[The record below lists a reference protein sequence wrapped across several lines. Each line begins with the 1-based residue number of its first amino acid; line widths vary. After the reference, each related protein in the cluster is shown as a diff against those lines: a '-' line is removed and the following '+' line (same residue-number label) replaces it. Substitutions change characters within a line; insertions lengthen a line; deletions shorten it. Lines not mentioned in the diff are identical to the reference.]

1 MKEISKKMIAVLVIM
16 LMLINS
22 SLLTVLSI
30 AVDAIEEAIEQ
41 KKIKAMAEIGLEK
54 YVNYSFGDNK
64 GVLLKLDLKTGIEY
78 GENQEYKPL
87 KSSTVDLVAPQINGE
102 YPENVELQ
110 AISTKATNG
119 EEKAKDFTYNYDSQ
133 NGHITIQVENKE
145 DDNGNIYTVQDLD
158 ARDNYKI
165 DLYYSANCYDYVKSL
180 RDLDLNGEIVE
191 VIANED
197 GTEIRDRFEE
207 KLQVSE
213 NISGLVSTDIE
224 TSEIYNGYIKAN
236 AQNETSYQT
245 EYTENMKVNIDYKE
259 IADEIELV
267 ENNKFIN
274 TQNDEVETNDIIY
287 KNTKV
292 NKNEILDIL
301 GNDGYLQIITKTDDE
316 EKVLLNIN
324 KDTEAA
330 EDGSVFVNYEEE
342 LTELRIRTSK
352 PIKVG
357 TISFTNE
364 KIIKETMTNLDNNKI
379 KTEIKIA
386 AIKNVVEETEEQ
398 ETQGTQATQ
407 EAQEVQGEQET
418 ETKENEEKITK
429 QEIYS
434 YEENKEFEL
443 INSETNAK
451 LSVDKKEW
459 TNNVQNDVKFT
470 VELVTNN
477 IKYNLYKN
485 PVIEIVLPQE
495 VERVDLGTVSP
506 LYEKNFSIVSAKPIQ
521 SGENKVIRVELEGI
535 QSEYTTSDIYSGPEI
550 LIPATIFI
558 KKDISSITTNMTL
571 NCSNGNDNNQEQYS
585 ENVEISIDSNYQDTL
600 ENNENGLL
608 QAVAL
613 LQELSDNSTQETL
626 QEEQEVYQDESNLQT
641 SIKMMVGNKNLQN
654 GEVIHEDEYIQYIID
669 LKNNSDSAMQNI
681 NFVGKV
687 PEGSTYVEYKIVD
700 KLSDEDIEYA
710 LYDRTKM
717 IEHSD
722 KKEYTETVNL
732 NAGEEK
738 QIIYYARINGLNS
751 DVTEQDLNT
760 EIKVGNYT
768 FTQVNKIKKAEMSVK
783 VFAWETERDNNLWR
797 YGITLTNKTEQD
809 INNLKLDVN
818 LPEGLVYEYN
828 EEEGCTVTEENGTVH
843 IEFSSE
849 ETLKG
854 NAEKTIYLYIKAYGD
869 ENTSEFYATVLAKA
883 YGDNTDEYYSNLN
896 IEKIFNVTVEIH
908 QTSEK
913 EGKTLQRDEE
923 IEYIYTIKNTSN
935 KDIIN
940 NIVGIELIEFADENL
955 DLISAEYES
964 FELNNETGKYE
975 KVVFTRDLSYKSV
988 PSDVENPD
996 EYPDIDLTATILAGE
1011 EIYIKIKAKAGL
1023 VSFNTE
1029 ISNSANITYEYNG
1042 VYTKKSNI
1050 IKNIIAAYGN
1060 FEDPGTD
1067 EPGTDEPGTDEPG
1080 TDEPGIDEPGTDE
1093 PGTDEPGTDEPGTD
1107 DSGTDDPGTND
1118 NTKTYSISGFVW
1130 NDSDKNGERGI
1141 DEEIFENIVVKL
1153 VDENNNSIIQ
1163 KTTTDQSGVYQFNN
1177 ISSGKYLV
1185 LFEYDYNKYSI
1196 TTYQKQGVNER
1207 RNSDVI
1213 LKEVSINGEIEYAG
1227 VSDVIILNKD
1237 YTNIDMGLI
1246 EKVNFDLSINKS
1258 ITKVTATYG
1267 NKTKEYSFKDSKL
1280 AKVEIPSKN
1289 INGAKVVVEYKIEV
1303 TNEGNMAGTADEIVD
1318 FIPEEFEFDSKLNNG
1333 WYESGNGMLKNVA
1346 LQGMKIESGS
1356 SKTIYLYLTKTL
1368 TPDSIGTSVNNVEIY
1383 KSSSINGDKDIDST
1397 NANNKQDEDDFS
1409 KAELII
1415 SVKTGA
1421 LLYTS
1426 IVLGIILVLLGI
1438 KLLIDK
1444 KIITLKRIKTLSTI
1458 LVFSSIIGIT
1468 ISTQAFTAADAKQNE
1483 INNFEPS
1490 SRNPKYCYYYDGTS
1504 TWYDFKGV
1512 SSGNPYLTY
1521 NYIHHG
1527 ASSSKQGLKKSEGDL
1542 YCTEGGDMANG
1553 APGWKYEYN
1562 SHSDIT
1568 IGGMNKTVD
1577 GSVAKITGK
1586 DSEAQISASGHYYLV
1601 GPYTVTYTGDISGIE
1616 VYGIVGNREVKL
1628 GTSKYKITNN
1638 SGTEKN
1644 ISSGT
1649 KFYIKYSTNDVQYIT
1664 KIKITV
1670 RSSATANYSYNVSYT
1685 EYWKT
1690 SGHSGAQIL
1699 GKNINKGVFK
1709 TETESTTASVRLSAP
1724 HPKRAYLTIEKI
1736 DGTTGSI
1743 IYNPTKIRLTSNEGS
1758 EDITIS
1764 GTYRRIV
1771 TPGTTYT
1778 VEEIEAP
1785 SGYNLA
1791 LQPNYSNAVTSGT
1804 VTVPTS
1810 SATSTIE
1817 VKITLVNV
1825 KPKPAYLTIEKRDAI
1840 TGNIIYNPT
1849 TITLTSIEGSQDI
1862 TISGTYRKEVTPG
1875 IRYKVEEKVA
1885 PSGYLLSVQKNDNRA
1900 VWSGEVDMPMD
1911 SLTDTIETS
1920 ITLKNI
1926 MYPTLNITKVDKDTG
1941 SALTGAGFTIRN
1953 NNTGWYVYEDASGN
1967 AAYSNDAVT
1976 VNMGNSSR
1984 LDITNIMPG
1993 NYTITETVAPN
2004 GYNLD
2009 VQEAADKVKTIDI
2022 GLLGINN
2029 LYPNTVNVK
2038 FENRRYGIL
2047 KIEKVDKE
2055 SDNLMGG
2062 VGFKIISTVD
2072 KPGSYSAGQYMQVYK
2087 GGNFLTAVDGK
2098 VSIARGETQYS
2109 NGEHYYDGWTGDPN
2123 AATIFY
2129 TNQIGEVII
2138 ENVIQANYK
2147 AVESAFKEV
2156 SGINLGNYYDLSTE
2170 EYEVEVRAYDKGSD
2184 GLLTEVGREAATKDA
2199 TYSMLKLME
2208 KENISKYTYDNANI
2222 EELYYYY
2229 IKGDKIFDSIKTDEI
2244 YDKYI
2249 IDFLKVVA
2257 REYKQIGKSFKD
2269 YIYEVILGR
2278 CNNDE
2283 DYGRINQNRERYWR
2297 EINEEIG
2304 RSIEEESRNI
2314 YNYVRNIDSMDK
2326 IKFMEKLFEKY
2337 KILRVDPEKNNFLI
2351 KADYGTYE
2359 ISDTRFEINGDMP
2372 DEVMSFISQLDFKK
2386 FSATNREYNLQNE
2399 ENYVYYLGT
2408 QFGVRYLR
2416 NENGRNFVII
2426 DENRRVRYTFT
2437 YERYN
2442 EISLTLVG
2450 VNIPNARSN
2459 GYSEMDGG
2467 YKFTMNKGGL
2477 IYYNRS
2483 YNYHLV
2489 DFRENDSLGNISDG
2503 EEFDSYYNSPYA
2515 FLTNMYFERYINNIL
2530 YNNRDQL
2537 IKDRTSTYE
2546 GRREYIKNVYRISSV
2561 REAKESEIYVYNMW
2575 IEKGEVVL
2583 RVLNEQKYV
2592 DIAGYAWQDNGFNK
2606 YQVSGTSNG
2615 YYSDSEDKKIK
2626 GIWVELIDKNSG
2638 NRIQGPIQTDESGA
2652 YKFTRITL
2660 ERDSNGNVTN
2670 LQNLAIRFTYDGFR
2684 YSTVDI
2690 INLGQA
2696 NTSKAQEL
2704 TNSRQ
2709 NMNNKFQNVSSGK
2722 VSGNVGNITLN
2733 YDIEEDGKKA
2743 RYKNE
2748 IWNYDDSGT
2757 IVKSERK
2764 SALYDTV
2771 ATTSE
2776 TGYTITRGASGI
2788 EQYIISNV
2796 NLGLFNREQ
2805 VDGMI
2810 YSNDVDN
2817 VKIQINGHEST
2828 YEYGKSSTVTTDAI
2842 AAGTQA
2848 VKVSSYR
2855 RAIYPSYVRAIN
2867 DMGDKKLRV
2876 FVTYKVVLANSS
2888 NTLRL
2893 RINELTS
2900 YYDSKYDE
2908 NSIFVSDDKNNFN
2921 TGKYRVATSS
2931 EDDHGYKRVVI
2942 NSNDGNGIC
2951 TMNARETHTIYM
2963 QFEVKTSALAN
2974 IFNGEQTCDT
2984 ISEISSFTTFYG
2996 NNTKDGSRIYKD
3008 NNTVYAAI
3016 DYNSAPGNAKPT
3028 NVNFE
3033 NDTNVSPKLA
3043 IYEGTEKIISGNVF
3057 EDLGFEKSEDNNLHT
3072 GQDRLGDGIFDKD
3085 NESYLEDVLVQLVPV
3100 YTQEERTPNY
3110 NGVAYIYPNE
3120 YHDYIGG
3127 IDTDSNNRAVAAMYT
3142 NSRGEY
3148 SFNGV
3153 VPGTYKIRFTYG
3165 ENVVYEVENI
3175 REDRASKIVDEDE
3188 KINVKLQ
3195 DYKSTI
3201 RTGDFYNTPYWYL
3214 NKTDM
3219 YSDALDDWNKR
3230 QNIDE
3235 HYGEDITNGTVVNY
3249 GTEEDYYLYSSIAAD
3264 TDNMC
3269 IEVEN
3274 TADKV
3279 IDGDTV
3285 LSGEINNINFG
3296 IIKRPKHEVRL
3307 TKDIERFSIILAN
3320 GQALV
3325 DGNPAR
3331 DHLNYVTYPAQY
3343 GPLKVEID
3351 NEIIEGAKVEITYA
3365 IKVENLSEIDYHN
3378 EAYYKYGKNGENYTQ
3393 NPSTETITRVID
3405 YLDNDLAG
3413 NYNGYSTTAAKGD
3426 WYKLSE
3432 NDINHLCEQKI
3443 ITEEIKNT
3451 QGKEF
3456 RTILMI
3462 EDPEGLKNIA
3472 VGETGIERLKASK
3485 LLTTIVDDCVFENY
3499 TEILGESNASG
3510 KFMNSS
3516 TPGNYVISNE
3526 TNTQIEPDSNER
3538 CSNLAKVVII
3548 PPTGQQRIYYAVGIS
3563 ALAILVVGI
3572 ILIKKKV
3579 LDA

>member
-1 MKEISKKMIAVLVIM
+1 MKEISKKIIAIIFTM
-16 LMLINS
+16 LMLVNS
-22 SLLTVLSI
+22 SLLTLISVAVEEIEKVLDES
-30 AVDAIEEAIEQ
+30 
-41 KKIKAMAEIGLEK
+41 KINLLYEINLEK
-54 YVNYSFGDNK
+54 YVNYQIEESK
-64 GVLLKLDLKTGIEY
+64 GTLVQFDLKMGVEY
-78 GENQEYKPL
+78 DESQEYTTL
-87 KSSTVDLVAPQINGE
+87 KATGALLNLPKIENE
-102 YPENVELQ
+102 FPESIEV
-110 AISTKATNG
+110 IGKSTKATNG
-119 EEKAKDFTYNYDSQ
+119 SDVAKDFQHVY
-133 NGHITIQVENKE
+133 NKE
-145 DDNGNIYTVQDLD
+145 NGEIKLVAINQKDEDGNIYSEKVDG
-158 ARDNYKI
+158 ARDEYTI
-165 DLYYSANCYDYVKSL
+165 ICYYSSNCY
-180 RDLDLNGEIVE
+180 N
-191 VIANED
+191 
-197 GTEIRDRFEE
+197 
-207 KLQVSE
+207 SE
-213 NISGLVSTDIE
+213 NIERNLEISGFVQTNIENDIEKKTDISQNYNVKE
-224 TSEIYNGYIKAN
+224 NIAGLISTFVKTSDIYNGYIKAN
-236 AQNETSYQT
+236 SQNATKYAT
-245 EYTENMKVNIDYKE
+245 EYTENVDIGISKKE
-259 IADEIELV
+259 LADEININLGS
-267 ENNKFIN
+267 NFIN
-274 TQNDEVETNDIIY
+274 KQNEVIDAE
-287 KNTKV
+287 
-292 NKNEILDIL
+292 EILFKATKIDKNSVLDVL
-301 GNDGYLQIITKTDDE
+301 GEEGQLQILNKDGS
-316 EKVLLNIN
+316 VLTEIN
-324 KDTEAA
+324 KDTETQ
-330 EDGSVFVNYEEE
+330 EDGTILVNFEEA
-342 LTELRIRTSK
+342 LSKLSIRTSK
-352 PIKVG
+352 PINVG
-357 TISFTNE
+357 IISFTND
-364 KIIKETMTNLDNNKI
+364 KIIKETVTDLDKNKI
-379 KTEIKIA
+379 QTKTKILG
-386 AIKNVVEETEEQ
+386 IKNVVEETEEQ

-506 LYEKNFSIVSAKPIQ
+506 LYEKNFSIVSAEPIQ

-558 KKDISSITTNMTL
+558 KKDITSTTTNMTL

-600 ENNENGLL
+600 ENNENGPL

-613 LQELSDNSTQETL
+613 LQELSDNSTQEIL

-828 EEEGCTVTEENGTVH
+828 EEEGCTATEENGTVH

-849 ETLKG
+849 ETLKA

-923 IEYIYTIKNTSN
+923 IEYIYTIRNTSN

-1060 FEDPGTD
+1060 FEVPGTDEPGTDKPGTD
-1067 EPGTDEPGTDEPG
+1067 EPGTDEPGV
-1080 TDEPGIDEPGTDE
+1080 DEPGIDE

-1207 RNSDVI
+1207 RNSDAI

-1318 FIPEEFEFDSKLNNG
+1318 FIPEGFEFDSKLNNG

-1490 SRNPKYCYYYDGTS
+1490 SRNPKYCYYYGGTS

-1512 SSGNPYLTY
+1512 SSGTPYLTY

-1542 YCTEGGDMANG
+1542 YCTEGGDMAYG
-1553 APGWKYEYN
+1553 ASGWKYEYN

-1568 IGGMNKTVD
+1568 IGGMNKEVD

-1601 GPYTVTYTGDISGIE
+1601 GPYTVTYTGDISEIE
-1616 VYGIVGNREVKL
+1616 VYGIVGDREVKL

-1649 KFYIKYSTNDVQYIT
+1649 KFYIKYSTNNVQYIT
-1664 KIKITV
+1664 KIKIKV
-1670 RSSATANYSYNVSYT
+1670 RSSATAKYSYNVSYT

-1709 TETESTTASVRLSAP
+1709 TETESTTASVKLSAP
-1724 HPKRAYLTIEKI
+1724 PPIPAYLTIEKI

-1743 IYNPTKIRLTSNEGS
+1743 IYNPTKIRLISNEGS

-1764 GTYRRIV
+1764 GTYRRMV
-1771 TPGTTYT
+1771 TPGATYKV
-1778 VEEIEAP
+1778 VETEAP
-1785 SGYNLA
+1785 SGYNLD

-1804 VTVPTS
+1804 VTIPTTS
-1810 SATSTIE
+1810 DTSTIE

-2249 IDFLKVVA
+2249 IDFLKLVA
-2257 REYKQIGKSFKD
+2257 REYKRIGKSFTD

-2278 CNNDE
+2278 CNNYE
-2283 DYGRINQNRERYWR
+2283 DYWRIEICFDQNRERYWR
-2297 EINEEIG
+2297 KINEEIG
-2304 RSIEEESRNI
+2304 ILIDEESRDV
-2314 YNYVRNIDSMDK
+2314 YNYVRNMNSMDK
-2326 IKFMEKLFEKY
+2326 IDFKEELLKKY
-2337 KILRVDPEKNNFLI
+2337 EILKEDSEKNNFLI

-2359 ISDTRFEINGDMP
+2359 ISRTQFDILSHNMP
-2372 DEVMSFISQLDFKK
+2372 REVHSFISQLDFNK
-2386 FSATNREYNLQNE
+2386 YNIEGRRYDLSRE
-2399 ENYVYYLGT
+2399 ENYNDNFL
-2408 QFGVRYLR
+2408 VRYLTK
-2416 NENGRNFVII
+2416 ESDNFYRLDDII
-2426 DENRRVRYTFT
+2426 GSQSYVFSVRTV
-2437 YERYN
+2437 N
-2442 EISLTLVG
+2442 EISMALVG
-2450 VNIPNARSN
+2450 VNIPYADGERCPVPD
-2459 GYSEMDGG
+2459 MDTG
-2467 YKFTMNKGGL
+2467 YKFVMNGGL
-2477 IYYNRS
+2477 QYNNYYNYR
-2483 YNYHLV
+2483 LV
-2489 DFRENDSLGNISDG
+2489 DFRLNSSLQGLSDNSSFN
-2503 EEFDSYYNSPYA
+2503 EYYRNSLDA
-2515 FLTNMYFERYINNIL
+2515 FLTYNYFTNYRHKIF
-2530 YNNRDQL
+2530 NNRDQL

-2709 NMNNKFQNVSSGK
+2709 NMNNKFQNVSLGK
-2722 VSGNVGNITLN
+2722 VSGNAGNITLN

-2757 IVKSERK
+2757 IVKSERR

-2805 VDGMI
+2805 VDGII

-2828 YEYGKSSTVTTDAI
+2828 YEYGKSSTVTNDAI

-2900 YYDSKYDE
+2900 YYDSKYNE

-2921 TGKYRVATSS
+2921 TGKYRVTTSS
-2931 EDDHGYKRVVI
+2931 YNNEYNKIVI
-2942 NSNDGNGIC
+2942 NSTNGNGIC
-2951 TMNARETHTIYM
+2951 TIEAGKTNTIYM
-2963 QFEVKTSALAN
+2963 QFEVKTSE
-2974 IFNGEQTCDT
+2974 IQKIINGVQTFET

-2996 NNTKDGSRIYKD
+2996 NNTKDGSKISKSND
-3008 NNTVYAAI
+3008 IVYAAI
-3016 DYNSAPGNAKPT
+3016 DYNSAPGNAVPT

-3033 NDTNVSPKLA
+3033 NDTNVSPTLA
-3043 IYEGTEKIISGNVF
+3043 IEARNDERIISGNVF
-3057 EDLGFEKSEDNNLHT
+3057 EDLGFEKREDNNLHT
-3072 GQDRLGDGIFDKD
+3072 GKDRLGNGIFDKD
-3085 NESYLEDVLVQLVPV
+3085 NESDLEGVLVQLVPED
-3100 YTQEERTPNY
+3100 TQEERTPNY

-3120 YHDYIGG
+3120 YREYIGG
-3127 IDTDSNNRAVAAMYT
+3127 INTDSINKKVAAMYT
-3142 NSRGEY
+3142 NSSGEY

-3165 ENVVYEVENI
+3165 ENVVYEGVKAG
-3175 REDRASKIVDEDE
+3175 EDGASKILNEDE
-3188 KINVKLQ
+3188 RKNVKLQ

-3219 YSDALDDWNKR
+3219 YSDALDDWYKR
-3230 QNIDE
+3230 QKIDE

-3249 GTEEDYYLYSSIAAD
+3249 GTEEDYDQYSSIAAD

-3296 IIKRPKHEVRL
+3296 IIKRPKHEVEL

-3325 DGNPAR
+3325 DGNPASG
-3331 DHLNYVTYPAQY
+3331 HLNYVTYPAQN

-3365 IKVENLSEIDYHN
+3365 IKVKNLSEIDYHN

-3393 NPSTETITRVID
+3393 DPSTETITRVID

-3413 NYNGYSTTAAKGD
+3413 NYDGYSSTAAKGK

-3443 ITEEIKNT
+3443 ITEEIKNK

-3462 EDPEGLKNIA
+3462 ENPEDLKNIE
-3472 VGETGIERLKASK
+3472 VEKTGKVILKASK

-3499 TEILGESNASG
+3499 TEILGESNLSG

-3516 TPGNYVISNE
+3516 TPGNYVISNGIH
-3526 TNTQIEPDSNER
+3526 TQGEIDSNER
-3538 CSNLAKVVII
+3538 CTNLAKVVII

-3563 ALAILVVGI
+3563 ALAILIVGI